1 MEKEKKLPTER
12 EQGGRKANVWL
23 MCLPSII
30 MSIIAII
37 ISIAQLLK

>member
-1 MEKEKKLPTER
+1 MGKEKKLPTER
-12 EQGGRKANVWL
+12 EQRDRKANVWL
-23 MCLPSII
+23 ICLPSMI